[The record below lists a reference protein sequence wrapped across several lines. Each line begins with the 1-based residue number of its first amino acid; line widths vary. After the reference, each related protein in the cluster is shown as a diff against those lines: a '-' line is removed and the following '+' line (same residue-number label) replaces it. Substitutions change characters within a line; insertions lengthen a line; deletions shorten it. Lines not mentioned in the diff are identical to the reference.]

1 MKNKDYKIII
11 DISDELIEGPV
22 SDYAFM
28 IDGTDTIKKYDIA
41 ELIKYLGDHYN
52 ALLWGRINDIIHID

>member
-1 MKNKDYKIII
+1 LKNKDYKIII

-41 ELIKYLGDHYN
+41 ELIK
-52 ALLWGRINDIIHID
+52 